1 MLPWVLGVLADSPP
15 GAKMIKILWQ
25 DWAHN
30 WIFGIIRPTFGS
42 NASPWSWSLIKVHQ
56 PLLEASLPFPGP
68 HDYTCLCHDSL
79 YQNTF
84 SKAHL
89 CKWISFWFQCIF
101 GTHSCYRH
109 PHLSYLQKMDCYH
122 QEGGT
127 QKHWLTLREK
137 LFCTAGRAS
146 CVGAKRQFW
155 PQLYE
160 PAAQK
165 LNKYT
170 TSTPNS
176 SGLKTIVFELRNY
189 KLTTHKTRIWS
200 KLNVWTQHSQTH
212 QTNNA

>member
-1 MLPWVLGVLADSPP
+1 
-15 GAKMIKILWQ
+15 MIKIIWQ

-30 WIFGIIRPTFGS
+30 LTWEYSTQFWIQSLTLKLIPDKGPSAIAGS
-42 NASPWSWSLIKVHQ
+42 EP
-56 PLLEASLPFPGP
+56 PLPRSTWL
-68 HDYTCLCHDSL
+68 HWLCHHSL

-84 SKAHL
+84 SKNYL
-89 CKWISFWFQCIF
+89 CKWLSFWFQCIF

-122 QEGGT
+122 QEGGL

-160 PAAQK
+160 PGAEKLAA
-165 LNKYT
+165 YT
-170 TSTPNS
+170 M
-176 SGLKTIVFELRNY
+176 I
-189 KLTTHKTRIWS
+189 
-200 KLNVWTQHSQTH
+200 VWTQQLKTH
-212 QTNNA
+212 HK